1 MQGAIGEIEAMK
13 RAEAVLVVLLGAI
26 GGVFMAAS
34 MRVGAAAPNAEAVFD
49 LSLRRQQPGGEDRAF
64 WRTVESPAPWKASE
78 TAVIVC
84 DVWDLHHCRRAV
96 ERLEEFAPRIA
107 KLCDTVRVA
116 GGTVIHEIIT

>member
-26 GGVFMAAS
+26 GGVFIAAS
-34 MRVGAAAPNAEAVFD
+34 MRVGAAAPNAEGVFD
-49 LSLRRQQPGGEDRAF
+49 LSLRRQQPGSEDRAF
-64 WRTVESPAPWKASE
+64 WRTVESPAEWKASE

-96 ERLEEFAPRIA
+96 
-107 KLCDTVRVA
+107 
-116 GGTVIHEIIT
+116 